1 MKFFDQH
8 NTASYFLGQEFDR
21 FDTDL
26 ENEEKEWFNQFRT
39 YVTELIDIE
48 IFQVLFGKGA
58 VGLLPVRSIVALGMI
73 QNAFGWNDE
82 KALFEARTDARLR
95 DAIGVAS
102 PDNVPSMEAIVQLR
116 SLMAAYLSKTGID
129 LNSLVVNMVAMPG
142 SPVMKVGRGRMLIIA
157 KRID

>member
-1 MKFFDQH
+1 MKFFDKH
-8 NTASYFLGQEFDR
+8 LSASYLVGQEFDS
-21 FDTDL
+21 FDSDL
-26 ENEEKEWFNQFRT
+26 EKEEMEWFRQFRT

-73 QNAFGWNDE
+73 QSAFGWSDE
-82 KALFEARTDARLR
+82 KALMEARTDARLR
-95 DAIGVAS
+95 DAIGITSA
-102 PDNVPSMEAIVQLR
+102 DNVPSSEAIHQLR
-116 SLMAAYLSKTGID
+116 ALMAAYLAKTGID